1 VAQIPASAVKL
12 LGAAMAAFRFG
23 RLRRADPPPLGLASP
38 LLRPVMLGGES
49 WDRHGLL
56 EVTLVHGDPAGSSAP
71 LVEVTTNMSGTV
83 DVAPEQVLAD
93 LAHRDAAA
101 GRGDWLDYDDHA
113 AADPAGP
120 VTFSDASIFVEGQP
134 AAVTVLSYRHYQAA
148 VFACGGMTGAVGS
161 RHCPLDQLRLAR
173 VPSIEPYLAGYTA
186 FLSGLAR
193 QWRRRGT

>member
-1 VAQIPASAVKL
+1 VPQIPAFAFRL
-12 LGAAMAAFRFG
+12 LGATMAAFRFG
-23 RLRRADPPPLGLASP
+23 RLRRADPLPLGLASP

-49 WDRHGLL
+49 WDRDGLL
-56 EVTLVHGDPAGSSAP
+56 EVTLVHGDPANSAAP
-71 LVEVTTNMSGTV
+71 LVEVTTQLAGTF
-83 DVAPEQVLAD
+83 DAAAEQVLAD

-120 VTFSDASIFVEGQP
+120 VTFSDASIFLEGQP
-134 AAVTVLSYRHYQAA
+134 NAVTVLSYRQYQAA
-148 VFACGGMTGAVGS
+148 VFAGGGMAGTVGS

-186 FLSGLAR
+186 FLSQMAR
-193 QWRRRGT
+193 ERRRRT

>member
-12 LGAAMAAFRFG
+12 LEAAMAAFRFG